1 MEGGEEEDDDAEL
14 VQGRV
19 EEGNGGASHGIQAL
33 YGRAWG
39 GEASHMVLG
48 RKQDILVLADMG
60 GQSVVCSACLLLLAR
75 CKHWV

>member
-1 MEGGEEEDDDAEL
+1 MRGVKVVHGM
-14 VQGRV
+14 V
-19 EEGNGGASHGIQAL
+19 EEGIGGASRGIQGL

-48 RKQDILVLADMG
+48 RKQGIWVLADMG
-60 GQSVVCSACLLLLAR
+60 GQSVVCSACLPLSAR